1 MRVRRWVKDVMYGLI
16 IFGICAVV
24 ILAVSVAADNIVT
37 KHNAVMVSRN
47 VNSNLDCDETLCQSV
62 DNASISTTDY
72 VNSLENCE
80 GVNAATGIVADN
92 RKLFGNKKIVCWGDS
107 ITWGLGYDENT
118 YIKNEAGIIDASNWN
133 YPDTLKYYTG
143 MDVYNLGVCGE
154 TSYEI
159 ALRQGGIKMYVEKQV
174 TVKPGKRIQISIVD
188 ESGNPVILE
197 NFNGYQSDN
206 QEPENVVYIN
216 EIPFKLEYDNGD
228 LYISIYDNAVNKSI
242 KLRKGSQVI
251 TKAAHDISGDVL
263 VIQMGSNGGWDDYD
277 ELIEQYKAMIANS
290 GTECYIIIGDTDNP
304 DESIDSANYT
314 DSPYIGTDDTMWE
327 AALREAFGEHFINM
341 RTYLLE
347 NALSI
352 TGLEPTQADED
363 DLSQGR
369 VPETIKYDYT
379 HLNSYGYYAIGYG
392 VYEKGLELG
401 YW

>member
-72 VNSLENCE
+72 VNSQENCE
-80 GVNAATGIVADN
+80 GINAATGIVADN

-216 EIPFKLEYDNGD
+216 DIPFKLEYDNGD

-304 DESIDSANYT
+304 DESVDSANYT
-314 DSPYIGTDDTMWE
+314 DSQYIGTDDTMWE

>member
-72 VNSLENCE
+72 VNSQENCE
-80 GVNAATGIVADN
+80 GVNTATGIVADN
-92 RKLFGNKKIVCWGDS
+92 RMLFGNKKIVCWGDS

-216 EIPFKLEYDNGD
+216 DTPFKLEYDNGD

-304 DESIDSANYT
+304 DESVDSANYT
-314 DSPYIGTDDTMWE
+314 DSQYIGTDDTMWE

>member
-304 DESIDSANYT
+304 DESVDSANYT
-314 DSPYIGTDDTMWE
+314 SSQEVGTDDSMWE
-327 AALREAFGEHFINM
+327 AALRAAFGEHFINM

-347 NALSI
+347 NALNI
-352 TGLEPTQADED
+352 AGLEPTQMDEE

>member
-72 VNSLENCE
+72 VNSQENCE
-80 GVNAATGIVADN
+80 GINAATGIVADN

-216 EIPFKLEYDNGD
+216 DIPFELEYDNGD

-304 DESIDSANYT
+304 DESVDSANYT
-314 DSPYIGTDDTMWE
+314 DSQYIGTDDTMWE

>member
-24 ILAVSVAADNIVT
+24 ILAVSIAADNIVT

-92 RKLFGNKKIVCWGDS
+92 RKLFDNKKIVCWGDS

-118 YIKNEAGIIDASNWN
+118 YIKNESGIIDASNWN

-216 EIPFKLEYDNGD
+216 DIPFKLEYDNGD

-304 DESIDSANYT
+304 DESVDSANYT
-314 DSPYIGTDDTMWE
+314 DSQYIGKDDTMWE

>member
-72 VNSLENCE
+72 VNSQENCE

-216 EIPFKLEYDNGD
+216 DKPFKLEYDNGD

-304 DESIDSANYT
+304 DESVDSANYT
-314 DSPYIGTDDTMWE
+314 DSQYIGTDDTMWE

-392 VYEKGLELG
+392 VYEKGSELG

>member
-72 VNSLENCE
+72 VNSQENCE
-80 GVNAATGIVADN
+80 GVNTATGIVADN

-118 YIKNEAGIIDASNWN
+118 YIKNESGIIDASNWN

-159 ALRQGGIKMYVEKQV
+159 ALRQGGIRMYVEKQV

-216 EIPFKLEYDNGD
+216 DIPFKLEYDNGD

-263 VIQMGSNGGWDDYD
+263 VIQMGSNGGWDDYE

>member
-72 VNSLENCE
+72 VNSQENCE

-92 RKLFGNKKIVCWGDS
+92 RKLFSNKKIVCWGDS

-216 EIPFKLEYDNGD
+216 DTPFKLEYDNGD

-304 DESIDSANYT
+304 DESVDSANYT
-314 DSPYIGTDDTMWE
+314 DSQYIGTDDTMWE

>member
-72 VNSLENCE
+72 VNSQENCE

-216 EIPFKLEYDNGD
+216 DTPFKLEYDNGD

-304 DESIDSANYT
+304 DESVDSANYT
-314 DSPYIGTDDTMWE
+314 DSQYIGTDDTMWE

>member
-72 VNSLENCE
+72 VNSQENCE
-80 GVNAATGIVADN
+80 GVNTATGIVADN

-216 EIPFKLEYDNGD
+216 DIPFKLEYDNGD

-304 DESIDSANYT
+304 DESVDSANYT
-314 DSPYIGTDDTMWE
+314 DSQYIGTDDTMWE

>member
-24 ILAVSVAADNIVT
+24 ILAVSVTADNIVT

-72 VNSLENCE
+72 VNSQENCE

-118 YIKNEAGIIDASNWN
+118 YIKSEAGIIDASNWN

-216 EIPFKLEYDNGD
+216 DTPFKLEYDNGD

-263 VIQMGSNGGWDDYD
+263 VIQMGSNGGWDDYE